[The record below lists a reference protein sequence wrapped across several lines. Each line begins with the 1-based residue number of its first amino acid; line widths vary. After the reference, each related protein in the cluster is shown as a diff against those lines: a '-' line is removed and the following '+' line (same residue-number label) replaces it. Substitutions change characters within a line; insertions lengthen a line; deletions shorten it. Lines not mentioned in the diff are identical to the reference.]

1 MRLAIVLAVLGA
13 ASAFAPARAV
23 ESDRYPWCAVYG
35 GSMNGSSNC
44 GFSTRQK
51 CLATVSGIG
60 GSCEPNPFYRG
71 SAARVRTKKQSGE
84 DQPAAPYYSPSGS
97 WPSYFRD

>member
-1 MRLAIVLAVLGA
+1 MRLAILLIAGLVSAV
-13 ASAFAPARAV
+13 ASSASSAR
-23 ESDRYPWCAVYG
+23 EYPWCAVYG

-44 GFSTRQK
+44 GFTTRAQ

-60 GSCEPNPFYRG
+60 GDCAPNQFYKG
-71 SAARVRTKKQSGE
+71 SGKNKRARSNRQEEAV
-84 DQPAAPYYSPSGS
+84 PYYSPSGS

>member
-1 MRLAIVLAVLGA
+1 MIHDMRLAVLIIAGFVGVVA
-13 ASAFAPARAV
+13 PSPASAR
-23 ESDRYPWCAVYG
+23 EYPWCAVYG

-44 GFSTRQK
+44 GFTTRQQ

-60 GSCEPNPFYRG
+60 GDCEPNPFYKGSGRDKRARSRG
-71 SAARVRTKKQSGE
+71 QE
-84 DQPAAPYYSPSGS
+84 AAPYYSPSGS

>member
-1 MRLAIVLAVLGA
+1 MAHDMRLPVLLVA
-13 ASAFAPARAV
+13 ALAGLVAPSPSLAR
-23 ESDRYPWCAVYG
+23 EYPWCAVYG

-44 GFSTRQK
+44 GFTTRQQ

-60 GSCEPNPFYRG
+60 GDCELNQFYKGGRNKRARPDRG
-71 SAARVRTKKQSGE
+71 QDAV
-84 DQPAAPYYSPSGS
+84 PYYSPSGS

>member
-1 MRLAIVLAVLGA
+1 MRLAVLLVAGLISAVVPS
-13 ASAFAPARAV
+13 ASPPG
-23 ESDRYPWCAVYG
+23 EYPWCAVYG

-44 GFSTRQK
+44 GFTTRQQ

-60 GSCEPNPFYRG
+60 GDCSPNPFYKGPGRNKR
-71 SAARVRTKKQSGE
+71 ARSTREEKAV
-84 DQPAAPYYSPSGS
+84 PYYSPSGS